1 MKHNPLTADN
11 QIFDKM
17 IGGVHMFVNLIVMT
31 SVPHCTPLHKVQ
43 SAMHLT
49 DHCAERRPGISQSTW
64 NKRNTIVCCSWLIV
78 TRMDGRGT
86 CCQGCIYHDNKHPLY
101 SCRCSWKE
109 GAISYQ
115 KAGRLKLHPWTLQQ
129 LLHEPRSLS
138 VQRCNLFVSTWRTVL
153 GAICWQWLCGLTHC
167 LNLNRQF
174 VLLL

>member
-78 TRMDGRGT
+78 LSREWT
-86 CCQGCIYHDNKHPLY
+86 
-101 SCRCSWKE
+101 E
-109 GAISYQ
+109 GEHAV
-115 KAGRLKLHPWTLQQ
+115 KA
-129 LLHEPRSLS
+129 
-138 VQRCNLFVSTWRTVL
+138 VSTMTTNTHFTL
-153 GAICWQWLCGLTHC
+153 AGAVGKRVPFHIRRLADWSYTRGHFSSYSMSPGASACSAVICLCQHDV
-167 LNLNRQF
+167 RS
-174 VLLL
+174 